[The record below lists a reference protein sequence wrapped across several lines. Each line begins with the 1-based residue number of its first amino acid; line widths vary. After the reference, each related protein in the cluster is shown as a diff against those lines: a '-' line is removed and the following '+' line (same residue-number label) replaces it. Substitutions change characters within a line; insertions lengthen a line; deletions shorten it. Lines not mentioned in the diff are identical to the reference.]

1 MKNSNSYWKEV
12 RGMGDNIPTAE
23 HFATAERNGLS
34 KQNVRSRLHLDWSIE
49 RAITEPKMSPSE
61 AGRRGRAGN
70 KYRFDI
76 KRG

>member
-1 MKNSNSYWKEV
+1 MSN
-12 RGMGDNIPTAE
+12 NILSAE
-23 HFATAERNGLS
+23 HFETAERNGLS
-34 KQNVRSRLHLDWSIE
+34 KQIVRSRLHLGWSIE
-49 RAITEPKMSPSE
+49 RAINDPKVSPSE

>member
-1 MKNSNSYWKEV
+1 MSN
-12 RGMGDNIPTAE
+12 NILTAE
-23 HFATAERNGLS
+23 HFETAERNSLS
-34 KQNVRSRLHLDWSIE
+34 KQIVRSRLHLGWSIE
-49 RAITEPKMSPSE
+49 RAITEPKVSPNE

>member
-1 MKNSNSYWKEV
+1 MSTNT
-12 RGMGDNIPTAE
+12 PTPE
-23 HFATAERNGLS
+23 HFATAERNGLT
-34 KQNVRSRLHLDWSIE
+34 KQNVRSRLHLGWTIE
-49 RAITEPKMSPSE
+49 RAITEPKVSPSE